1 MNIFI
6 LDESNNTKS
15 ELKLI
20 KPKTYNEFL
29 NQIKLKCQ
37 IIPENYDIYFF
48 DEKNTEIKI
57 NNEINYH
64 KIKDILFIR
73 EINKNALEQSIF
85 EINYNKLSESKQ
97 DILDEKYN
105 CILCAIIIKNENPYL
120 CYKCQKIFH
129 EKCLK
134 DWNNKCKA
142 QNKKLLCP
150 NCRNELPIENWHK
163 KLEHE
168 ENRKEIANLMNIINE
183 LKSNKNINNI
193 IDNKYEEYINK
204 TLKIFNDILNKMK
217 LLHSLLNLGNNIQ
230 LNNILINNQFNL
242 DNFNNININT
252 ISKVI
257 NEEFDLFINQI
268 RNKNIKV
275 QNNLSNEIPLNIIEK
290 EEININDKIEQ
301 LNIQNIHEVKKKEKF
316 DVETLFK
323 TLDGRIIFRN
333 GILKGIVHKYY
344 EINDVVSKIQ
354 DILAKGVKFNL
365 VYKASEL
372 DDDALTFHQ
381 ICDKLNMSLVLVET
395 LNNTRFGG
403 FTTQNWSGNN
413 TKKYDNNA
421 FVFNLENNTIFDVEK
436 NQPAIGC
443 YPMFGPVFFGCQ
455 IRIYDKFFTNGGT
468 TCHAGLN
475 YSTKID
481 YELNNGK
488 KEFIVKDMEIY
499 SIETVDV

>member
-1 MNIFI
+1 
-6 LDESNNTKS
+6 
-15 ELKLI
+15 
-20 KPKTYNEFL
+20 
-29 NQIKLKCQ
+29 
-37 IIPENYDIYFF
+37 
-48 DEKNTEIKI
+48 
-57 NNEINYH
+57 
-64 KIKDILFIR
+64 
-73 EINKNALEQSIF
+73 
-85 EINYNKLSESKQ
+85 
-97 DILDEKYN
+97 
-105 CILCAIIIKNENPYL
+105 
-120 CYKCQKIFH
+120 
-129 EKCLK
+129 
-134 DWNNKCKA
+134 
-142 QNKKLLCP
+142 
-150 NCRNELPIENWHK
+150 
-163 KLEHE
+163 
-168 ENRKEIANLMNIINE
+168 MNIINE
-183 LKSNKNINNI
+183 LKSNKNINNK

-217 LLHSLLNLGNNIQ
+217 LLHSLLNLENNIQ
-230 LNNILINNQFNL
+230 LNNLLINNQFNL

-252 ISKVI
+252 ISNVI

-268 RNKNIKV
+268 KNKNIKV

-301 LNIQNIHEVKKKEKF
+301 LNIQSIHEVKKKEKF

-344 EINDVVSKIQ
+344 EINNVVSKIQ
-354 DILAKGVKFNL
+354 DILAKGAKFNL

-403 FTTQNWSGNN
+403 FTTQSWSGNN

-468 TCHAGLN
+468 TCLAGLN

-488 KEFIVKDMEIY
+488 KEFVVKDMEIY